1 MAGLRSELSEFR
13 GSIAGDVAIVD
24 VGGGLGEACQ
34 ALDDRDLAIPA
45 GICPPVGL
53 AGLTLGA
60 DSGIHGRGYC
70 VQSIPPSTPRGGC

>member
-13 GSIAGDVAIVD
+13 GSIAGDEAIVD
-24 VGGGLGEACQ
+24 VGGGLDEACQ
-34 ALDDRDLAIPA
+34 ALDDRGLTIPA
-45 GICPPVGL
+45 GTCPPVGL

-60 DSGIHGRGYC
+60 DFGIHGRGYG

>member
-24 VGGGLGEACQ
+24 VGGRLGEACQ

-45 GICPPVGL
+45 GTCPPVGL

-60 DSGIHGRGYC
+60 DSASMAGDTAFSRYRHRRREAEC
-70 VQSIPPSTPRGGC
+70 